1 MTETSHFKP
10 AVGDGTIFRK
20 GRQIDLAALTRDE
33 LHALLLELANE
44 QDGIVSQIDRA
55 KVEFRTTGKPAD
67 PAWFLAAKK
76 ARRIH
81 GRQLQAIQRELS
93 RKGEALKTENRL
105 HAAFVALA
113 RERLIPG
120 LFHALMEE
128 AKQSVA

>member
-1 MTETSHFKP
+1 MTETHFKP
-10 AVGDGTIFRK
+10 TAGDGTIFRK

-55 KVEFRTTGKPAD
+55 KVEFRTTGNPAD

-93 RKGEALKTENRL
+93 KKGEALKTKNRL

-128 AKQSVA
+128 AKQSVT